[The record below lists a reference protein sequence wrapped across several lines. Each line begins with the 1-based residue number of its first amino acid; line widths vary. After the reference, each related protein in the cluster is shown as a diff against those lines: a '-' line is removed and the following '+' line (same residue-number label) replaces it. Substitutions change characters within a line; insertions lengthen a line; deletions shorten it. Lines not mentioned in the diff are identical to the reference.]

1 MTAKLL
7 AFAGDK
13 AGYLTPTEAAEW
25 LPYTPKTIREMCSP
39 DHPQLTHID
48 NGKTGQARRV
58 WIHRDAI
65 RAHIDRNTNHARS
78 A

>member
-39 DHPQLTHID
+39 DHPLIT
-48 NGKTGQARRV
+48 
-58 WIHRDAI
+58 
-65 RAHIDRNTNHARS
+65 HIDRNTNHARS